1 MAEIDPGRDRRRPYQ
16 GQALIFHVRPGERG
30 SGNMLTRSAMV
41 LRVLDEDH
49 VDILVIYGDFTTQ
62 VGKLLDFD
70 IRLSVPRRT
79 DQNSSNAW
87 GFNEWDDT
95 HYLRDVPTPATP
107 EPTGHLDWNDVKAMH
122 AEMAAMRHRLAAL
135 EDAKGHN

>member
-1 MAEIDPGRDRRRPYQ
+1 MSEIDPGRDRRRPYQ
-16 GQALIFHVRPGERG
+16 GQALVFHVRPGERG

-87 GFNEWDDT
+87 GFNEWDET
-95 HYLRDVPTPATP
+95 RYRPGAERTVEPQ
-107 EPTGHLDWNDVKAMH
+107 PTGHLTWDDVKAMH
-122 AEMAAMRHRLAAL
+122 AEIGVLRNRLAAL
-135 EDAKGHN
+135 EDAKGHK